1 MKQWIYLWATRT
13 VSPEGSGSG
22 ITVGAT
28 TSEERVVVGAA
39 IIGCSGGFIGL
50 RLRGVFGLQ
59 QVPAEV
65 GDGRA
70 RFVTVS

>member
-1 MKQWIYLWATRT
+1 MKQWLYLRATRT

-22 ITVGAT
+22 IAVGAT
-28 TSEERVVVGAA
+28 TSEERVVVGAG
-39 IIGCSGGFIGL
+39 IGWSGGFIGL

-70 RFVTVS
+70 RFVAVA